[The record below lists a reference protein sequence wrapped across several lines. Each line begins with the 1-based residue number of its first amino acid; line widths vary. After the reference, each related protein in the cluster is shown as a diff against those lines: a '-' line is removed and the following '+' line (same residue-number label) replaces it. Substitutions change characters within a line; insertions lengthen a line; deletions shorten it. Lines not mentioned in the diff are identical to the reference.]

1 MSNAKI
7 LIVEDEVIVA
17 MNIEKRLQNSGYN
30 VTGIASSS
38 DQALAKIEIE
48 KPDLVLMDI
57 KIKGVLDGI
66 DTADLIRK
74 RYDLP
79 IIYLTS
85 YTDEETF
92 NRAKL
97 TEPFGYLIKPFET
110 KELNRIIEMALYKN
124 EINKKLLKNQQRF
137 EIAVNAGKTCVWE
150 LLLDEKKLVTDK
162 SFIEFFKERSKS
174 VIISFNDWL

>member
-1 MSNAKI
+1 MNNAKI
-7 LIVEDEVIVA
+7 FIVEDEVIVA
-17 MNIEKRLQNSGYN
+17 MNIEKRLRSSGYK

-38 DQALAKIEIE
+38 EQAIEKIEIE

-57 KIKGVLDGI
+57 KIKGVHDGI

-74 RYDLP
+74 KYNLP

-124 EINKKLLKNQQRF
+124 EINKKLIANQQRF
-137 EIAVNAGKTCVWE
+137 EIAVKAGRTCVWE
-150 LLLDEKKLVTDK
+150 LLLNEKK
-162 SFIEFFKERSKS
+162 INR
-174 VIISFNDWL
+174 